1 MIGEAMTPLDRPTV
15 PTLVLAA
22 LAATLSLSPAWA
34 ARGDEASTVPPTPV
48 PPALTNPQGA
58 QPVFT
63 PGSLWTEPQ
72 GRQLMGLAGNARQVG
87 DLITV
92 RIREHANTAL
102 DASTSTARD
111 SSTQAQLSALLG
123 AEQGILDS
131 HPRMGGKIGIEGS
144 TATQFDGDGQT
155 TRGAMLEA
163 ILTCEIIEV
172 LPSGNLRIWGWKQV
186 RVNREIQYV
195 VLEGTVRPRDILMDN
210 SVYSEYLAQARV
222 EITGSGVISDKQG
235 PGLGTRIVDRIW
247 PF

>member
-1 MIGEAMTPLDRPTV
+1 MKPLYLRYV
-15 PTLVLAA
+15 SAIAVAVA
-22 LAATLSLSPAWA
+22 LSSPPAWA
-34 ARGDEASTVPPTPV
+34 APGDEATAPPATPV
-48 PPALTNPQGA
+48 PPALTNPLGG
-58 QPVFT
+58 QPTFT
-63 PGSLWTEPQ
+63 AGSLWTEPQ

-102 DASTSTARD
+102 DASTRAARD

-131 HPRMGGKIGIEGS
+131 RPSMGGKIGVEGS

-155 TRGAMLEA
+155 TRGATLEA

-186 RVNREIQYV
+186 RVNREVQYV

-222 EITGSGVISDKQG
+222 EITGSGVIADKQG